1 MWYSNVEGEYS
12 CIHPPVALTSL
23 TASFVSKISR
33 ILNPI
38 ATDLQ
43 VSLSECSET
52 VLDML
57 VPWAA
62 PEVFPSPFLMVM
74 ASYNVLS
81 VLSLSYTALTR

>member
-23 TASFVSKISR
+23 TASFM
-33 ILNPI
+33 
-38 ATDLQ
+38 
-43 VSLSECSET
+43 SLSKSSET

-62 PEVFPSPFLMVM
+62 PEVFPSPFLMVL

-81 VLSLSYTALTR
+81 VLSYTALTR

>member
-23 TASFVSKISR
+23 TASFMSKISWV
-33 ILNPI
+33 LNPI
-38 ATDLQ
+38 AMDLM
-43 VSLSECSET
+43 SLSESSET

-81 VLSLSYTALTR
+81 VLSYTALMQ